1 MGRHSLYRRHLRIV
15 PGIQGRI
22 VLSTEQV
29 IVIGQI
35 TVTGTYGKV
44 YRNAVVIV
52 VFVMRAFYF
61 PHLAGYHS
69 VQSPHGQIK
78 VPKNSRVKREKP
90 RLESSSTKEDIRCVT
105 SPRAMPLGGCH
116 QVIDGGRLH
125 FCGYFPHQTTSKGVW
140 SRFPKGKSVAACC
153 IEIKISVIG
162 VGEQLVEN
170 WSLSIQN
177 HA

>member
-1 MGRHSLYRRHLRIV
+1 LYPEFKV
-15 PGIQGRI
+15 GI

-69 VQSPHGQIK
+69 VQSPHGADQGSQK
-78 VPKNSRVKREKP
+78 
-90 RLESSSTKEDIRCVT
+90 L
-105 SPRAMPLGGCH
+105 A
-116 QVIDGGRLH
+116 
-125 FCGYFPHQTTSKGVW
+125 
-140 SRFPKGKSVAACC
+140 
-153 IEIKISVIG
+153 
-162 VGEQLVEN
+162 GET
-170 WSLSIQN
+170 
-177 HA
+177 